1 VTAPTIVTQSPPAPT
16 APRVAVA
23 PGLLLLV
30 ALAAVATGVSAVV
43 PFLSPLVAGVAL
55 GALVVNVV
63 TVPDRFTPGI
73 AFGARSLLRFGVVL
87 LGFRLSIGDLVG
99 LGTGG
104 LLVVAVVVTITFFG
118 TQWFARRLGVP
129 RDLGLL
135 VATGY
140 SICGASAIA
149 AMDGVIHA
157 DEEET
162 AYAIT
167 LVTLCGTL
175 SIFVLPLLADP
186 LGLAG
191 EAFGT
196 WVGGSVHDVGQVV
209 ATASH
214 GNADS
219 VAAATVVKLTRVVLL
234 APLVAMVALGRR
246 RAATAAEAQGIDA
259 DVERPPLLPLFVVGF
274 LAAIVLRSTGW
285 IAADTLDR
293 IETVEKVVL
302 TVALVGLGMGVQV
315 QRMRRLGGRPL
326 LLGLVS
332 WVLVAGAAYVGTVI
346 AT

>member
-1 VTAPTIVTQSPPAPT
+1 
-16 APRVAVA
+16 
-23 PGLLLLV
+23 
-30 ALAAVATGVSAVV
+30 
-43 PFLSPLVAGVAL
+43 
-55 GALVVNVV
+55 
-63 TVPDRFTPGI
+63 
-73 AFGARSLLRFGVVL
+73 
-87 LGFRLSIGDLVG
+87 
-99 LGTGG
+99 
-104 LLVVAVVVTITFFG
+104 
-118 TQWFARRLGVP
+118 
-129 RDLGLL
+129 
-135 VATGY
+135 
-140 SICGASAIA
+140 
-149 AMDGVIHA
+149 
-157 DEEET
+157 
-162 AYAIT
+162 
-167 LVTLCGTL
+167 
-175 SIFVLPLLADP
+175 
-186 LGLAG
+186 
-191 EAFGT
+191 
-196 WVGGSVHDVGQVV
+196 V